1 MHVRWAL
8 VAMAAAVLSAPG
20 MAEDLARVQRQS
32 RPPQDPSHDPNYSV
46 FVRALPPNANPPA
59 GPQPPNSPIRFAND
73 FAQPAQQS
81 PPPPQFSVRN
91 QPQHQF
97 QQQLPQ
103 QQPQQHP
110 QQPQQQQQLLQFQ
123 FNRQQQP
130 QQQPLSPQQLLLQQ
144 QYQQQQQQQQQQQFR
159 QFQQQN
165 PQHQPQISIQ
175 QPQQQFQQ
183 QHVFNNQQQHR
194 QQQPPP
200 QQQFINSQQQQQQ
213 FPQQHQQQ
221 VPQQRQQFSFSDGN
235 QQANVAFAFPQQA
248 AVTPSTTPQPPP
260 AFQSFPRHSFSVS
273 SSSSSEDALRQGKI
287 VGSIQ
292 PPAQVIQKSPASEI
306 ESSKQAE
313 AKDKAAKG
321 KDKDKDE
328 YVVYYYYYYDDDNK
342 KNNLSLNF
350 DDVPSLE
357 GFDKTDGS
365 KLKGKSSTQRLAS
378 PNPQNRF
385 EPKTVTTSPPS
396 GQQPAP
402 PPAFPLEQGVTTA
415 PQTVT
420 QVSVSVSVSEGTHAL
435 LPSQPFEAKRPPLA
449 GPPSLEFTGAKLVP
463 DPGVL
468 LGPAPDVRG
477 LVTPQGSSVSTV
489 PPSTDTHVVNEISGR
504 KGADLLTTSAET
516 TTPTTTTSTTEPPT
530 TLAPTTTT
538 TEEPT
543 TTTEK
548 TKRPFG
554 NRRRFGGAH
563 GAGPHIRGPGSRKSH
578 TTSTTTT
585 PATSS
590 TRRLLGGLR
599 RNRPTPRS
607 PSSRL
612 QFGRRPSPIHSRHQK
627 EEEPEEEEGAS
638 SPADAEPTTTTAA
651 STSNGKKRFGGGSRF
666 GGKSSRTRG
675 SSTATASSTT
685 AAPKRPVARPSSGA
699 LFGRTNRGSRPRT
712 PFTRH
717 RPGHK
722 KVEEEEKPEENE
734 ESSPATTPENKEE
747 ASAASTE
754 TASKHEETA
763 AAASE
768 SEATSE
774 DSHATEAPAVTP
786 ESKPAHGR
794 NRFGSRPR
802 PPLFGGRP
810 RPTLGR

>member
-1 MHVRWAL
+1 M
-8 VAMAAAVLSAPG
+8 
-20 MAEDLARVQRQS
+20 
-32 RPPQDPSHDPNYSV
+32 
-46 FVRALPPNANPPA
+46 
-59 GPQPPNSPIRFAND
+59 
-73 FAQPAQQS
+73 
-81 PPPPQFSVRN
+81 
-91 QPQHQF
+91 
-97 QQQLPQ
+97 
-103 QQPQQHP
+103 
-110 QQPQQQQQLLQFQ
+110 
-123 FNRQQQP
+123 
-130 QQQPLSPQQLLLQQ
+130 
-144 QYQQQQQQQQQQQFR
+144 
-159 QFQQQN
+159 
-165 PQHQPQISIQ
+165 
-175 QPQQQFQQ
+175 
-183 QHVFNNQQQHR
+183 
-194 QQQPPP
+194 
-200 QQQFINSQQQQQQ
+200 
-213 FPQQHQQQ
+213 
-221 VPQQRQQFSFSDGN
+221 
-235 QQANVAFAFPQQA
+235 
-248 AVTPSTTPQPPP
+248 
-260 AFQSFPRHSFSVS
+260 S

-365 KLKGKSSTQRLAS
+365 KLKGKGSSQRLAS

-402 PPAFPLEQGVTTA
+402 PPAFPLEQGVTSA

-420 QVSVSVSVSEGTHAL
+420 QVSVSVSVSEGTRAL

-463 DPGVL
+463 DPGVP

-477 LVTPQGSSVSTV
+477 LVTPQGSSLSTV
-489 PPSTDTHVVNEISGR
+489 SPPTDTHVANEISGR

-516 TTPTTTTSTTEPPT
+516 TTPTTTTTTTEAPT

-554 NRRRFGGAH
+554 NRRRFGG
-563 GAGPHIRGPGSRKSH
+563 GPHIRGPGARKSH
-578 TTSTTTT
+578 STSSTTTT

-612 QFGRRPSPIHSRHQK
+612 QFGRRPSPLHSRHQK
-627 EEEPEEEEGAS
+627 EEEPEEEEGTS
-638 SPADAEPTTTTAA
+638 PPADAEPTTTTAA
-651 STSNGKKRFGGGSRF
+651 SASNGKKRFGGSSRF
-666 GGKSSRTRG
+666 GGKSARTRG
-675 SSTATASSTT
+675 SSTAASSTT
-685 AAPKRPVARPSSGA
+685 AAPKRPGARPSSGA
-699 LFGRTNRGSRPRT
+699 LFGRTNRGPRPRA
-712 PFTRH
+712 PFSRH

-722 KVEEEEKPEENE
+722 KVDEEEKPEENE
-734 ESSPATTPENKEE
+734 ESSPVTTPENKEE

-754 TASKHEETA
+754 TASKHEEAA

>member
-1 MHVRWAL
+1 MRLRWAL
-8 VAMAAAVLSAPG
+8 VAMAAALLSAPG

-32 RPPQDPSHDPNYSV
+32 RPSQDPSHDPNYSV

-81 PPPPQFSVRN
+81 PPPPQFS
-91 QPQHQF
+91 QP
-97 QQQLPQ
+97 
-103 QQPQQHP
+103 
-110 QQPQQQQQLLQFQ
+110 
-123 FNRQQQP
+123 
-130 QQQPLSPQQLLLQQ
+130 
-144 QYQQQQQQQQQQQFR
+144 
-159 QFQQQN
+159 
-165 PQHQPQISIQ
+165 
-175 QPQQQFQQ
+175 
-183 QHVFNNQQQHR
+183 
-194 QQQPPP
+194 
-200 QQQFINSQQQQQQ
+200 
-213 FPQQHQQQ
+213 
-221 VPQQRQQFSFSDGN
+221 
-235 QQANVAFAFPQQA
+235 NVAFAFPQQA

-365 KLKGKSSTQRLAS
+365 KLKGKGSSQRLAS

-402 PPAFPLEQGVTTA
+402 PPAFPLEQGVTSA

-420 QVSVSVSVSEGTHAL
+420 QVSVSVSVSEGTRAL

-449 GPPSLEFTGAKLVP
+449 GPPDLEFTGAKLVP
-463 DPGVL
+463 DPGVP
-468 LGPAPDVRG
+468 LGPAPEVRG

-489 PPSTDTHVVNEISGR
+489 SPPTDTHVANEISGR

-563 GAGPHIRGPGSRKSH
+563 GAVPHIRGPGSRKSH
-578 TTSTTTT
+578 TTSSTTTT

-612 QFGRRPSPIHSRHQK
+612 QFGRRPSPLHSRHQK
-627 EEEPEEEEGAS
+627 EEEPEEEEGTS

-651 STSNGKKRFGGGSRF
+651 SASNGKKRFGGGSRF

-675 SSTATASSTT
+675 SSTAAASSTT
-685 AAPKRPVARPSSGA
+685 AAPKRPGARPSSGA
-699 LFGRTNRGSRPRT
+699 LFGRTNRGPRPRA

-722 KVEEEEKPEENE
+722 KVDEEEKPEENE
-734 ESSPATTPENKEE
+734 ESSPVTTPENKEE

>member
-1 MHVRWAL
+1 M
-8 VAMAAAVLSAPG
+8 
-20 MAEDLARVQRQS
+20 
-32 RPPQDPSHDPNYSV
+32 
-46 FVRALPPNANPPA
+46 
-59 GPQPPNSPIRFAND
+59 
-73 FAQPAQQS
+73 
-81 PPPPQFSVRN
+81 
-91 QPQHQF
+91 
-97 QQQLPQ
+97 
-103 QQPQQHP
+103 
-110 QQPQQQQQLLQFQ
+110 
-123 FNRQQQP
+123 
-130 QQQPLSPQQLLLQQ
+130 
-144 QYQQQQQQQQQQQFR
+144 
-159 QFQQQN
+159 
-165 PQHQPQISIQ
+165 
-175 QPQQQFQQ
+175 
-183 QHVFNNQQQHR
+183 
-194 QQQPPP
+194 
-200 QQQFINSQQQQQQ
+200 
-213 FPQQHQQQ
+213 
-221 VPQQRQQFSFSDGN
+221 PQQRQQFSFSDGN
-235 QQANVAFAFPQQA
+235 QQANLGFAFPQQA
-248 AVTPSTTPQPPP
+248 PVTPSTTPKPPP
-260 AFQSFPRHSFSVS
+260 SLQSFPRHSFSVS
-273 SSSSSEDALRQGKI
+273 SSTSSEDALRQGKI

-321 KDKDKDE
+321 KDKEKDE

-342 KNNLSLNF
+342 KNLSLNF

-365 KLKGKSSTQRLAS
+365 KLKGKGSSQRLAS

-402 PPAFPLEQGVTTA
+402 PPAFPLEHGVTSA

-420 QVSVSVSVSEGTHAL
+420 QVSVSVSVSEGTHVL

-463 DPGVL
+463 DPGVPI
-468 LGPAPDVRG
+468 GPAPDVRG
-477 LVTPQGSSVSTV
+477 LVTPQGSLVSTV
-489 PPSTDTHVVNEISGR
+489 SPPTDTQGANEISGR
-504 KGADLLTTSAET
+504 KGAADLLTTSVET
-516 TTPTTTTSTTEPPT
+516 TTPTTTTTTTEAPT

-563 GAGPHIRGPGSRKSH
+563 GAGAHVRAPGSRKSH
-578 TTSTTTT
+578 TTSTTTTT

-627 EEEPEEEEGAS
+627 EEEPEEEESTS

-651 STSNGKKRFGGGSRF
+651 PASNGKKRFGGSSRF
-666 GGKSSRTRG
+666 GGKSARTRT
-675 SSTATASSTT
+675 SSTAASSTT
-685 AAPKRPVARPSSGA
+685 AAPKRPGARPSSGG
-699 LFGRTNRGSRPRT
+699 LFGRTRGGPRPRT
-712 PFTRH
+712 SFTRH

-734 ESSPATTPENKEE
+734 ESSPVTTPENKEE

-754 TASKHEETA
+754 TASKHEEAA

-768 SEATSE
+768 SEVTSE

-794 NRFGSRPR
+794 SRFGSRPR
-802 PPLFGGRP
+802 PALFGGNRP
-810 RPTLGR
+810 RPVLGR